1 MMYNAAMGQPAS
13 ELFLPD
19 PELIDRAVD
28 GALLALPEAWRQK
41 LVNLAIVI
49 EDYPEDD
56 AAAEDEGEMLGM
68 LDGPALTD
76 RSVHDPYSFPTRLVL
91 FTGPIADEAEDLG
104 VEVAQVVRET
114 VWHELAHYFGH
125 DEDGAYALETK
136 WEANWR
142 QLTPPP
148 L

>member
-1 MMYNAAMGQPAS
+1 MYNDAMSQTTS

-28 GALLALPEAWRQK
+28 EALLALPEAWRGR
-41 LVNLAIVI
+41 LVNLAIIV

-56 AAAEDEGEMLGM
+56 PEAAEDGEMLGM

-76 RSVHDPYSFPTRLVL
+76 RSLYDPYSFPTRLVL
-91 FTGPIADEAEDLG
+91 FTVPIADEADELD
-104 VEVAQVVRET
+104 VPVAQVVRET

-142 QLTPPP
+142 QLAPPP